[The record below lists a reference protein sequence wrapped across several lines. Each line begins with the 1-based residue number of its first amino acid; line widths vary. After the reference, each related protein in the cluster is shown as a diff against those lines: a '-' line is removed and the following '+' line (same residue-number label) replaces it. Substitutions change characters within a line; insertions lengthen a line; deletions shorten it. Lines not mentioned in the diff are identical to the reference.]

1 MKATQYNGDKTF
13 SIIEK
18 EIEAPAKGEV
28 RIQVAFVGVC
38 GTDVHIYH
46 GMMDKRV
53 NIPVTIGHEMS
64 GVVDALGEG
73 VTEYEVGDKVV
84 VRPLDD
90 RLVKESDKGFNH
102 ICEELKFIGID
113 SPGAMQEC
121 IDITL
126 RCRKLVHNGFKR
138 FNNPLAR
145 LGRDLYRLCRI
156 DANHIF
162 NLLRHAH
169 TIGRWQINFIE
180 NWDNLM
186 ICIKRMVHIRER
198 LRLNPL

>member
-1 MKATQYNGDKTF
+1 MANG
-13 SIIEK
+13 
-18 EIEAPAKGEV
+18 
-28 RIQVAFVGVC
+28 VADAGITHLFDRSGQKPDLARPQFINHFHLWPENTNAVHMVGAAV
-38 GTDVHIYH
+38 
-46 GMMDKRV
+46 
-53 NIPVTIGHEMS
+53 GHELNPFTLLQLS
-64 GVVDALGEG
+64 I
-73 VTEYEVGDKVV
+73 
-84 VRPLDD
+84 DD
-90 RLVKESDKGFNH
+90 PHQHDH
-102 ICEELKFIGID
+102 PQIGII
-113 SPGAMQEC
+113 PAIHQHCLQGC

-145 LGRDLYRLCRI
+145 LSRDLYRLCRI
-156 DANHIF
+156 YANHIF